1 MKLIF
6 EYEESISGHVPGIK
20 KKNGNNNKKKRIKI
34 IRQRIEI
41 SWPIYQVTWLVKNF
55 HFLM

>member
-6 EYEESISGHVPGIK
+6 EYEENISDHVPSIK
-20 KKNGNNNKKKRIKI
+20 KQNGNKKKIIII

-55 HFLM
+55 HFPM

>member
-6 EYEESISGHVPGIK
+6 EYEESISGHVPSIK
-20 KKNGNNNKKKRIKI
+20 KQNGKIKI
-34 IRQRIEI
+34 KIKIQRIEI

-55 HFLM
+55 HFPM